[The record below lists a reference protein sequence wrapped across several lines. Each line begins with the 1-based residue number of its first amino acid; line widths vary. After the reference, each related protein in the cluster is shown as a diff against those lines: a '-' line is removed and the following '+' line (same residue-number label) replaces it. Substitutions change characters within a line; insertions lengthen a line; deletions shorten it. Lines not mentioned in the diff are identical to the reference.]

1 MKINLKAEITIS
13 LCMIVKDEENVIARC
28 LDTVKDIVDEI
39 IIVDTGSTDSTKEIV
54 SRYTDRIF
62 DFLWIDDF
70 AAARN
75 YAFSQATMEYILWLD
90 ADDVILPEDQQKI
103 LELKITLDTSVDAVN
118 MHYVLAYDQ
127 YGSATFS
134 LRRNRLVK
142 TSRRFQ
148 WVGAVHEYIEVYGV
162 VQNSDIVITHKGDQ
176 RETDRNLRIYE
187 NRLAKGEEFGSRDLY
202 YYANELFEHQQYVK
216 AIEFY
221 RKFLALEEGWVED
234 KISACGKLADCF
246 YALGNPTEGRISLLT
261 SFNYDSPRAEVCCRL
276 GYQNL
281 QADKYK
287 QAIFWYNLATQLEN
301 PIECWGPIN
310 HAYWTWLPHLQ
321 LCVCYDRLGQYEQ
334 AYKHNERALTFIP
347 DDPRVLHNKR
357 YLENKLGITG
367 LPKK

>member
-1 MKINLKAEITIS
+1 MKISIS

-54 SRYTDRIF
+54 SRYTNRIF

-103 LELKITLDTSVDAVN
+103 LELKKTLDNSVDAIN

-148 WVGAVHEYIEVYGV
+148 WVGAVHEYIEVFGV

-187 NRLAKGEEFGSRDLY
+187 NHLAKGEKFGSRDLY
-202 YYANELFEHQQYVK
+202 YYANELFEHEQYVK

-234 KISACGKLADCF
+234 KISACGKLANCF
-246 YALGNPTEGRISLLT
+246 DVLGNPSEGRMSLLT
-261 SFNYDSPRAEVCCRL
+261 SFYYDSPRAEICCRL
-276 GYQNL
+276 GYQDL
-281 QADKYK
+281 QANKYK

-334 AYKHNERALTFIP
+334 AYKHNEQALTFIP
-347 DDPRVLHNKR
+347 DDKRVLHNKR
-357 YLENKLGITG
+357 YLEEKLGINKS
-367 LPKK
+367 PQ